1 MLEKFNKLD
10 EMKRRNIINVATREF
25 VESGYEK
32 ASTNKIS
39 AEAGISKGS
48 LFFYFGNKKNM
59 YLFLLEFAVEKYVR
73 DFFKKI
79 DFWEIDL
86 LARLQEVIILKVKLM
101 TEYPYIF
108 KLIECSKTET
118 SDEVKK
124 EIEQK
129 ITTSKELHI
138 PLTRGIDS
146 RLFKEE
152 LNFEESLRTIFWAID
167 GLSNELSESIKKRE
181 NTDLELSKEVVIA
194 NNYID
199 FLRTTFY
206 KK

>member
-1 MLEKFNKLD
+1 MLEKFYKID
-10 EMKRRNIINVATREF
+10 EVKQKRIINVAMREF

-32 ASTNKIS
+32 ASTNKIA

-48 LFFYFGNKKNM
+48 LFFYFGNKKNLYM
-59 YLFLLEFAVEKYVR
+59 FLVDFSVEKYVK

-86 LARLQEVIILKVKLM
+86 LVRLREVIILKVKLM
-101 TEYPYIF
+101 TEYPHVF
-108 KLIECSKTET
+108 KMIECAKTQVA
-118 SDEVKK
+118 SEVKD

-129 ITTSKELHI
+129 ISNSRELHI

-152 LNFEESLRTIFWAID
+152 LNYEDSLKTIFWSID
-167 GLSNELSESIKKRE
+167 GLSNELTESLRSNEVVEIE
-181 NTDLELSKEVVIA
+181 FSKETVIA

-199 FLRTTFY
+199 FLKNTFY

>member
-1 MLEKFNKLD
+1 MLKKFYKIDENKQ
-10 EMKRRNIINVATREF
+10 KKIINVAMREF

-32 ASTNKIS
+32 ASTNKIA

-48 LFFYFGNKKNM
+48 LFFYFGNKKNLYM
-59 YLFLLEFAVEKYVR
+59 FLLEFSVEKYIK

-86 LARLQEVIILKVKLM
+86 LVRLREVIILKVKLM
-101 TEYPYIF
+101 TEYPHIF
-108 KLIECSKTET
+108 KIIECAKDEEAS
-118 SDEVKK
+118 EVKD

-129 ITTSKELHI
+129 ISNSRELHI
-138 PLTRGIDS
+138 PLTRGVDS

-152 LNFEESLRTIFWAID
+152 LNYEDSLRTIFWSID
-167 GLSNELSESIKKRE
+167 GLSNELTESLKSSEVADFE
-181 NTDLELSKEVVIA
+181 FSKETAIA
-194 NNYID
+194 KSYID
-199 FLRTTFY
+199 FLKTTFY